1 MGTSYLIDTNIISK
15 LFDGFLTN
23 DAIKFLSGLLIR
35 EQYISIINRIEL
47 FSWKGLRGEKL
58 ENVKT
63 FIGEINEIA
72 LSEAIAERTI
82 KIRKERSIR
91 LPDAIIAATAIE
103 HNLTLLSDNDKD
115 FGGISGLKYI
125 NPMKL
130 GNE

>member
-15 LFDGFLTN
+15 LFDGLLTN

-47 FSWKGLRGEKL
+47 FSWKDLKGEKL

-63 FIGEINEIA
+63 FIGEINEVA

-103 HNLTLLSDNDKD
+103 L
-115 FGGISGLKYI
+115 
-125 NPMKL
+125 
-130 GNE
+130 

>member
-1 MGTSYLIDTNIISK
+1 M
-15 LFDGFLTN
+15 TN

-35 EQYISIINRIEL
+35 QQYISIINRIEL

-130 GNE
+130 GNQ